1 MWVILPPRYD
11 VNIKSDHLGK
21 GPTRVLST
29 QQVLYSYH
37 FLSMCTPRPAEHLI
51 IYLLNTYILSTHCA
65 SGIMLDSQAIKMKKI
80 NYLQVFPGGPA
91 VKDPCLSLLWLLS
104 QLWHRFT
111 PWPRNFCK
119 PRVQPKKKKNQQKTP
134 NHFDSSHFCGNW
146 EVEDPKCNK
155 PGPVFLPLQKSLC
168 RNHNINNL
176 QWLQGSDGVLILG
189 VGDSCADDLP
199 VGRVPI

>member
-1 MWVILPPRYD
+1 MFTWSPWRILW
-11 VNIKSDHLGK
+11 KLGVEFNWWWSVTDNWK
-21 GPTRVLST
+21 PLWGVPLWCSRLRIRHCHCSSSGHCHCCSSGHCCRACLIPSGGTST
-29 QQVLYSYH
+29 CLG
-37 FLSMCTPRPAEHLI
+37 C
-51 IYLLNTYILSTHCA
+51 
-65 SGIMLDSQAIKMKKI
+65 SQ
-80 NYLQVFPGGPA
+80 
-91 VKDPCLSLLWLLS
+91 
-104 QLWHRFT
+104 
-111 PWPRNFCK
+111 
-119 PRVQPKKKKNQQKTP
+119 KKKNQQKTP

>member
-1 MWVILPPRYD
+1 MWCSRLRIRHCHCSSSGHCHCCSSGHCCRACLIP
-11 VNIKSDHLGK
+11 SGGTSTCLG
-21 GPTRVLST
+21 
-29 QQVLYSYH
+29 
-37 FLSMCTPRPAEHLI
+37 C
-51 IYLLNTYILSTHCA
+51 
-65 SGIMLDSQAIKMKKI
+65 SQ
-80 NYLQVFPGGPA
+80 
-91 VKDPCLSLLWLLS
+91 
-104 QLWHRFT
+104 
-111 PWPRNFCK
+111 
-119 PRVQPKKKKNQQKTP
+119 KKKKNQQKTP